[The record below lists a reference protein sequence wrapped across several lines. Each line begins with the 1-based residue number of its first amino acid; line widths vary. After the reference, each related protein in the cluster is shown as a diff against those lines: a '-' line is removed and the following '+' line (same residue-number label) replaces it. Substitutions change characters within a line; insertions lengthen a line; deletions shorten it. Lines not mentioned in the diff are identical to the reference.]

1 MARYALRRILQMIPT
16 ILAVALLVFI
26 IFSVVPGNFA
36 TSMTG
41 GGRRALSPELVAQI
55 NAQFGLDKPVP
66 VRFWDY
72 LVRLVQFDLGVSFR
86 TREPV
91 IDLIAARI
99 GPSIELAAAAM
110 GLAAVVGIPLGFLAA
125 MRPGS
130 LLDSLTMIGAVS
142 GLSLPQFWLGLL
154 LMYVFA
160 LNLGWL
166 PSFGYGDGAPRY
178 LILPAVALGLSLIHI

>member
-1 MARYALRRILQMIPT
+1 M
-16 ILAVALLVFI
+16 
-26 IFSVVPGNFA
+26 
-36 TSMTG
+36 
-41 GGRRALSPELVAQI
+41 AQI
-55 NAQFGLDKPVP
+55 NAQFGLDKPLP

-72 LVRLVQFDLGVSFR
+72 LVRLMQFDLGTSFR

-142 GLSLPQFWLGLL
+142 GHHRKVPTINASISPPNRHAHPCFSP
-154 LMYVFA
+154 
-160 LNLGWL
+160 NHRNSR
-166 PSFGYGDGAPRY
+166 P
-178 LILPAVALGLSLIHI
+178 